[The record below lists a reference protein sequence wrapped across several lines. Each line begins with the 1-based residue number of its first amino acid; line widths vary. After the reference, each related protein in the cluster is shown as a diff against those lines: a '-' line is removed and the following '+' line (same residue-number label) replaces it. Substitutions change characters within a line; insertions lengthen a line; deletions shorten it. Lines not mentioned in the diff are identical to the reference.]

1 MGEEDCR
8 MINFENFDVNVI
20 LIMLGLL
27 FLSVVMAIIRVAKGP
42 TAPDRVVGLDTIN
55 TIVIVSMIIFGVYKN
70 SIIYIDVAIVYALL
84 SYIST
89 LFIAK
94 YLEGGEF

>member
-1 MGEEDCR
+1 MMEFFNEY
-8 MINFENFDVNVI
+8 MIV
-20 LIMLGLL
+20 LIALL
-27 FLSVVMAIIRVAKGP
+27 LCSLMALVRVLRGP
-42 TAPDRVVGLDTIN
+42 TAPDRVVGIDTIN
-55 TIVIVSMIIFGVYKN
+55 TIVISGMVVFGAAFREV
-70 SIIYIDVAIVYALL
+70 IYIDVAIVYALL

>member
-1 MGEEDCR
+1 
-8 MINFENFDVNVI
+8 MIEIPTIYLVV
-20 LIMLGLL
+20 LGLL
-27 FLSVVMAIIRVAKGP
+27 FLSIVMAIIRVFKGP

-55 TIVIVSMIIFGVYKN
+55 TIVIVSMIIYGLAAGSV
-70 SIIYIDVAIVYALL
+70 IYIDVAIVYALL
-84 SYIST
+84 SFIST

>member
-1 MGEEDCR
+1 MEFYNEY
-8 MINFENFDVNVI
+8 
-20 LIMLGLL
+20 LIVLL
-27 FLSVVMAIIRVAKGP
+27 FLLLSIIMAIIRVIRGP
-42 TAPDRVVGLDTIN
+42 TAPDRVVGIDTIN
-55 TIVIVSMIIFGVYKN
+55 TIVIAAMVIFGAAFQAV
-70 SIIYIDVAIVYALL
+70 IYIDVAIVYALL

>member
-1 MGEEDCR
+1 
-8 MINFENFDVNVI
+8 MIEI
-20 LIMLGLL
+20 ESTYLIVLGFLMLAI
-27 FLSVVMAIIRVAKGP
+27 VMALIRVIKGP

-55 TIVIVSMIIFGVYKN
+55 TMVIVSMVVFGLAVK
-70 SIIYIDVAIVYALL
+70 SVIYIDVAIVYALL

-94 YLEGGEF
+94 YLEGGEI